1 MNQMRSAIR
10 LVSILLVVAIL
21 AVSVSYMFIIKA
33 NRAKWIN
40 LANNTRVQD
49 AKKITVQGKVLDSA
63 GVVLSESSAPG
74 ERHYISDDNLRRAL
88 SHTIGD
94 QKNMSFT
101 GVENLHATK
110 LLDMS
115 ETKTGYMIQKL
126 TGQSPIGND
135 LYLTI
140 SSELTEYILSVFP
153 AWKSGAVCVINYETG
168 AILAMLSLPNYDPA
182 DMSLA
187 VQDTAYYNRVLQKR
201 YAPGSTFKIIT
212 LVSALENLGDVQ
224 KEEFTCNGI
233 WNYSDF
239 ALRCASGA
247 VHGDM
252 SLTQAFADSCNVT
265 FGSLAHRLGSARLKT
280 TAENFG
286 FNFEFNFEDIRMNAS
301 NILKNRMN
309 AEDAIQAG
317 IGQGTTEV
325 TPLHMAMISGAIAN
339 KGVMMEPKLI
349 KEMKNAQGVTVS
361 TMTSEVFKIA
371 TTPEIAEEV
380 ARCMYETVRG
390 GTGTRAAI
398 SGYTGGYVCGKTG
411 SAEWTNDKT
420 RETNAWYTGFL
431 YGDKAHP
438 YAIAIVVEEGGYGGT
453 AAAPMA
459 AKILKKAMDLNLY

>member
-1 MNQMRSAIR
+1 MKDMRSAIR
-10 LVSILLVVAIL
+10 LVSFILVFIIAS
-21 AVSVSYMFIIKA
+21 VSVSYVVIISA

-40 LANNTRVQD
+40 LANNTRVAD
-49 AKKITVQGKVLDSA
+49 AKKITVQGKVLDTH
-63 GVVLSESSAPG
+63 GTVLSESSAPG
-74 ERHYISDDNLRRAL
+74 ERHYIQNDNLRRAL

-115 ETKTGYMIQKL
+115 ETKTGYMFQKL
-126 TGQSPIGND
+126 TGQAPVGND
-135 LYLTI
+135 LYLTV
-140 SSELTEYILSVFP
+140 SAELTEYIYSVFP
-153 AWKSGAVCVINYETG
+153 AWKSGAVAVINYETG

-182 DMSLA
+182 DMSLQ

-212 LVSALENLGDVQ
+212 LTSALENLGDI
-224 KEEFTCNGI
+224 KHEEFACSGI
-233 WNYSDF
+233 WNYSSY

-247 VHGDM
+247 VHGEM

-265 FGSLAHRLGSARLKT
+265 FGSLAHRLGAGKLRQ

-301 NILKNRMN
+301 HCLHKSMQ

-349 KEMKNAQGVTVS
+349 KEMKNAQGATVS
-361 TMTSEVFKIA
+361 TMTKEVFKVV

-380 ARCMYETVRG
+380 ARYMYETVRG

-398 SGYTGGYVCGKTG
+398 SDYTDGYVCGKTG

-420 RETNAWYTGFL
+420 KDTNAWYTGFL

-438 YAIAIVVEEGGYGGT
+438 YAIAIVIEEGGYGGN
-453 AAAPMA
+453 AAAPLA
-459 AKILKKAMDLNLY
+459 SKVLKKAIQLNLY

>member
-1 MNQMRSAIR
+1 MRETRFFIR
-10 LVSILLVVAIL
+10 LAAVILVIAIAAVAVSYVAI
-21 AVSVSYMFIIKA
+21 IGA

-40 LANNTRVQD
+40 LANNTRVAD
-49 AKKITVQGKVLDSA
+49 AKKITVQGKVLDTA
-63 GVVLSESSAPG
+63 GLVLSSSSQPG
-74 ERHYISDDNLRRAL
+74 ERQYIKDDTLRRAL

-126 TGQSPIGND
+126 TGQSPVGND
-135 LYLTI
+135 LYLTV
-140 SSELTEYILSVFP
+140 SAELTKYISGVFP
-153 AWKSGAVCVINYETG
+153 AWKSGAVAVINYETG

-182 DMSLA
+182 NMALE

-212 LVSALENLGDVQ
+212 LTSALENLGDV
-224 KEEFTCNGI
+224 KNEEFVCSGI
-233 WNYSDF
+233 WNYSTY

-247 VHGDM
+247 VHGEM
-252 SLTQAFADSCNVT
+252 SIAQAFADSCNVT
-265 FGSLAHRLGSARLKT
+265 FGSLAHRLGAGKLKK

-301 NILKNRMN
+301 HCLDKSMQ

-349 KEMKNAQGVTVS
+349 KEMKNAAGVTVS
-361 TMTSEVFKIA
+361 TMTSEVFKTV
-371 TTPEIAEEV
+371 TTPEIAEEI
-380 ARCMYETVRG
+380 ARYMYETVRG

-398 SGYTGGYVCGKTG
+398 SGYTDGYVCGKTG

-420 RETNAWYTGFL
+420 KDTNAWYTGFI
-431 YGDKAHP
+431 YGDKDHP
-438 YAIAIVVEEGGYGGT
+438 YAIAIVVEEGGYGGSV
-453 AAAPMA
+453 AAPLA
-459 AKILKKAMDLNLY
+459 SQILKKAIQLNLY

>member
-1 MNQMRSAIR
+1 MKDMRSAIR
-10 LVSILLVVAIL
+10 LVSIILVVVIFL
-21 AVSVSYMFIIKA
+21 VSVSYVVIINT

-40 LANNTRVQD
+40 LANNTRVAD
-49 AKKITVQGKVLDSA
+49 AKKITVQGKVLDTD
-63 GVVLSESSAPG
+63 GVILSESDAPG
-74 ERHYISDDNLRRAL
+74 ERHYIQDDNLRRAL

-126 TGQSPIGND
+126 TGQSPVGND
-135 LYLTI
+135 LYLTV
-140 SSELTEYILSVFP
+140 SAELTEYISSVFP

-182 DMSLA
+182 DMSLS

-212 LVSALENLGDVQ
+212 LVSALENLGDVT
-224 KEEFTCNGI
+224 KEEFVCSGI

-239 ALRCASGA
+239 ALRCAAGA
-247 VHGDM
+247 VHGEM

-265 FGSLAHRLGSARLKT
+265 FGSLAHRLGAARLKK

-301 NILKNRMN
+301 HILTNNMN

-349 KEMKNAQGVTVS
+349 KEMKNAQGVTLS
-361 TMTSEVFKIA
+361 TMTSEVFRTV

-380 ARCMYETVRG
+380 ARYMYETVRG
-390 GTGTRAAI
+390 GTGTNAAI
-398 SGYTGGYVCGKTG
+398 SGYTDGYVCGKTG

-420 RETNAWYTGFL
+420 KDTNAWYTGFL

-438 YAIAIVVEEGGYGGT
+438 YAIAVVIEEGGYGGSV
-453 AAAPMA
+453 AAPLA
-459 AKILKKAMDLNLY
+459 SKILKKAIQLGLY